1 MLGQTGT
8 GEFNPLPYLVHT
20 LNSAAYKGE
29 AFPFLVEL
37 AREDAV
43 RKALYGQIETGTR
56 DERIGLAGVLAQS
69 GDQESVAHL
78 RKLSID
84 PDTDVA
90 QEGLRALRTLQAR
103 L

>member
-1 MLGQTGT
+1 
-8 GEFNPLPYLVHT
+8 
-20 LNSAAYKGE
+20 
-29 AFPFLVEL
+29 
-37 AREDAV
+37 
-43 RKALYGQIETGTR
+43 
-56 DERIGLAGVLAQS
+56 VLAQS